1 MEYTM
6 INRKPIPL
14 KLEPRIIKKY
24 PNRRLYDTKYSH
36 YITLV
41 DVHNLVRNNIM
52 FHVID
57 AKTGDDLT
65 RSTLLQIIFDQE
77 EHNLPLITPELLKSI
92 IGFYDDP
99 MHSMFS
105 RYLEH
110 CIAIFKEHL
119 VDLKS
124 PINSLLR
131 SGTQVTQL
139 HDLAEESFESWK
151 VDNDDN

>member
-1 MEYTM
+1 MEE
-6 INRKPIPL
+6 IIVNKKIKPPVV
-14 KLEPRIIKKY
+14 ESRIIKKY

-41 DVHNLVRNNIM
+41 DVHDLVRNKVT

-65 RSTLLQIIFDQE
+65 RSTLLQIIYDQE

-92 IGFYDDP
+92 IEFYDDP

-110 CIAIFKEHL
+110 SIAIFKEHL

-124 PINSLLR
+124 PLNSLLR
-131 SGTQVTQL
+131 SGTQVNQL
-139 HDLAEESFESWK
+139 HNLAEEGFDSWK
-151 VDNDDN
+151 DKNDDS

>member
-1 MEYTM
+1 MVEKKAKT
-6 INRKPIPL
+6 L
-14 KLEPRIIKKY
+14 KVEPRIIKKY

-36 YITLV
+36 YITLH
-41 DVHNLVRNNIM
+41 DVHDLVRNNVL

-57 AKTGDDLT
+57 AKTGADLT
-65 RSTLLQIIFDQE
+65 RSTLLQIIYDQE

-99 MHSMFS
+99 MHSIFS

-110 CIAIFKEHL
+110 SIRVFKEHL

-124 PINSLLR
+124 PLNSLLK
-131 SGTQVTQL
+131 SDTQVNQL
-139 HDLAEESFESWK
+139 HDLAEESFESWLARTK
-151 VDNDDN
+151 DS

>member
-1 MEYTM
+1 MEKTM
-6 INRKPIPL
+6 INKKATPS
-14 KLEPRIIKKY
+14 KVESRIIKKY

-41 DVHNLVRNNIM
+41 DVHDLVRNDVIFN
-52 FHVID
+52 VID

-65 RSTLLQIIFDQE
+65 RSTLLQIIYDQE

-92 IGFYDDP
+92 ISFYDDP

-110 CIAIFKEHL
+110 SIAVFKEHL

-124 PINSLLR
+124 PLNSLLR
-131 SGTQVTQL
+131 SGTQVNQL
-139 HDLAEESFESWK
+139 HDLAEEGFESWK
-151 VDNDDN
+151 VKNKDN

>member
-1 MEYTM
+1 MVDQKGKSLQ
-6 INRKPIPL
+6 IK
-14 KLEPRIIKKY
+14 PRIIKKY

-36 YITLV
+36 YITLH
-41 DVHNLVRNNIM
+41 DVHDLVRNNVS

-57 AKTGDDLT
+57 VKTGTDLT
-65 RSTLLQIIFDQE
+65 RSTLLQIIYDQE

-110 CIAIFKEHL
+110 SVTVFKEHL

-124 PINSLLR
+124 PLNSLLK
-131 SGTQVTQL
+131 SNTQANQL
-139 HDLAEESFESWK
+139 HDLAEEGLKSWPADK
-151 VDNDDN
+151 KTTSYD